1 MTTLQQAYE
10 TNFEHWISQHI
21 ELLKADKLNELDTEH
36 LIEELEGMAKQR
48 DRTELISHL
57 KILLAHL
64 LKWQFQLNQ
73 LSEQWAEFIEKSWR
87 NSIIEQRS
95 EIQDQL
101 EENPSLQNYLEQA
114 LQKAYPKAVS
124 LAKKETGLN
133 CFPAQCPYQIQQILD
148 DDFYPVPKW

>member
-1 MTTLQQAYE
+1 MSTLQQAYE
-10 TNFEHWISQHI
+10 TNFEHWVSQHI
-21 ELLKADKLNELDTEH
+21 ELLKTGKLNELDTEH
-36 LIEELEGMAKQR
+36 LIEELEGMAKR
-48 DRTELISHL
+48 DRTALISHL
-57 KILLAHL
+57 KILLVHL

-73 LSEQWAEFIEKSWR
+73 LSDQWAEFTGKSWT

-101 EENPSLQNYLEQA
+101 EETPSLQNYLEQA

-148 DDFYPVPKW
+148 EDFYPTPDS

>member
-1 MTTLQQAYE
+1 MSTLQQAYE
-10 TNFEHWISQHI
+10 TNFEHWVSQHI
-21 ELLKADKLNELDTEH
+21 ELLKTGKLNELDTEH
-36 LIEELEGMAKQR
+36 LIEELEGMAKR
-48 DRTELISHL
+48 DRIALISHL
-57 KILLAHL
+57 KILLVHL

-73 LSEQWAEFIEKSWR
+73 LSEQWAEFTGKSWR

-101 EENPSLQNYLEQA
+101 EESPSLQNYLEQV

-133 CFPAQCPYQIQQILD
+133 GFPAQCPYQMQQILD
-148 DDFYPVPKW
+148 DDFYPTPE